1 MVEVLLQTLT
11 PITGNMIKMLGVEI
25 FIFCHITYK
34 LVENKKNLSGMAKFL
49 ILSYERPRKLR
60 FPLKVADRR
69 TDGHL

>member
-34 LVENKKNLSGMAKFL
+34 LVGKKRKKLSGMAKII
-49 ILSYERPRKLR
+49 ILSNSN
-60 FPLKVADRR
+60 FVV
-69 TDGHL
+69 

>member
-34 LVENKKNLSGMAKFL
+34 LVENKKKNLSGRLKF
-49 ILSYERPRKLR
+49 
-60 FPLKVADRR
+60 
-69 TDGHL
+69 